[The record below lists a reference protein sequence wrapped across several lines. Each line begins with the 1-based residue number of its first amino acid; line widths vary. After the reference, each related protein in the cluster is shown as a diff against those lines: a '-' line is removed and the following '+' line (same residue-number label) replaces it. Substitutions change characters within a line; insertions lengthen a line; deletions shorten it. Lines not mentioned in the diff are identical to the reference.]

1 MRSIKRDV
9 LTETSPD
16 EEQVEAKPAPLAKSV
31 TIADIWEAH
40 KLLMPLLHHTP
51 LAPSRTLH
59 DKTGADVYLKAEN
72 LQRSGS
78 FKVRGASY
86 KMSRLSEQ
94 ERRCGVITASAGN
107 HAQGVAIAAAQYH
120 IPCTIVMPETAA
132 LAKVVATQG
141 YGASVVLHGFTYDDA
156 YQRSLELQ
164 AETGATFIH
173 PFDDPEVIAGQGT
186 LGLEMLSDLPDADA
200 MIVPVGGGGLIAGV
214 AIAARALKPDITII
228 GVQAAGAP
236 STRAAL
242 DAGEPYSLPAI
253 NTVADGIA
261 VKRPGELT
269 FSIIQHLVDDV
280 VLVDDE
286 AIISAVLLL
295 LERSKMLVEGAGAVG
310 VAALLSGAVKLEG
323 KKVLVPLT
331 GGNIDINLVGR
342 FIEHGLAVAGRYF
355 VVHTRLDDRPGEL
368 MRLLG
373 IIAEMRINVID
384 VSYERISSHLPIL
397 QREETITMETRDR
410 EQCDELLRRLRSAG
424 YVVKEAPGWE

>member
-164 AETGATFIH
+164 AEMGATFIH
-173 PFDDPEVIAGQGT
+173 PFDDPDVIAGQGT
-186 LGLEMLSDLPDADA
+186 LGLEM
-200 MIVPVGGGGLIAGV
+200 
-214 AIAARALKPDITII
+214 
-228 GVQAAGAP
+228 
-236 STRAAL
+236 
-242 DAGEPYSLPAI
+242 
-253 NTVADGIA
+253 
-261 VKRPGELT
+261 
-269 FSIIQHLVDDV
+269 
-280 VLVDDE
+280 
-286 AIISAVLLL
+286 
-295 LERSKMLVEGAGAVG
+295 RS
-310 VAALLSGAVKLEG
+310 
-323 KKVLVPLT
+323 
-331 GGNIDINLVGR
+331 
-342 FIEHGLAVAGRYF
+342 
-355 VVHTRLDDRPGEL
+355 
-368 MRLLG
+368 
-373 IIAEMRINVID
+373 
-384 VSYERISSHLPIL
+384 
-397 QREETITMETRDR
+397 
-410 EQCDELLRRLRSAG
+410 
-424 YVVKEAPGWE
+424 

>member
-1 MRSIKRDV
+1 MGSFNDARKGVVLVMRSIKRDI
-9 LTETSPD
+9 LSETSPD
-16 EEQVEAKPAPLAKSV
+16 VERAEARPELAARSV

-51 LAPSRTLH
+51 LSLSRTLH

-173 PFDDPEVIAGQGT
+173 PFDDPDVIAGQGT

-200 MIVPVGGGGLIAGV
+200 VVVPVGGGGLIAGV
-214 AIAARALKPDITII
+214 AIAARAL
-228 GVQAAGAP
+228 
-236 STRAAL
+236 AL

-331 GGNIDINLVGR
+331 GG
-342 FIEHGLAVAGRYF
+342 
-355 VVHTRLDDRPGEL
+355 
-368 MRLLG
+368 
-373 IIAEMRINVID
+373 
-384 VSYERISSHLPIL
+384 
-397 QREETITMETRDR
+397 
-410 EQCDELLRRLRSAG
+410 
-424 YVVKEAPGWE
+424 K